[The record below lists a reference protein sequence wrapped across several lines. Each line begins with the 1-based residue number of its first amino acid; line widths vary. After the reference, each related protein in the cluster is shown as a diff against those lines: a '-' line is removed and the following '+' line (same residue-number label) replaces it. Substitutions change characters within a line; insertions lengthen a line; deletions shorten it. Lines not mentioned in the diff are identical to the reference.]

1 MIISISILGCLLST
15 TILVS
20 FGTYNT
26 YALFI
31 GKKQEFFFKKI
42 VWKIHSKIEI
52 FFCSFTLATGLMGLC
67 ICFLFPSG
75 INWLSSNIPNLSSRQ
90 ISIIFLGS
98 NLANCIFPP
107 LASKLF
113 NEFGPIY
120 VFYMTLIV
128 LIITLICYL
137 LMLAITRGFKVLN
150 QSNKEFV

>member
-1 MIISISILGCLLST
+1 
-15 TILVS
+15 
-20 FGTYNT
+20 
-26 YALFI
+26 
-31 GKKQEFFFKKI
+31 
-42 VWKIHSKIEI
+42 
-52 FFCSFTLATGLMGLC
+52 MGLC